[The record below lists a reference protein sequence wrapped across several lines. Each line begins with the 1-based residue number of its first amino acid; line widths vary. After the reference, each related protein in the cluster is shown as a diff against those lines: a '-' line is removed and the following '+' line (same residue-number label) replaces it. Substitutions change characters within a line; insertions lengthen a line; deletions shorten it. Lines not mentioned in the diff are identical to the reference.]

1 MAIDLKVGEFEP
13 EYIGKMNY
21 YLGLLDDK
29 MKQKD
34 ENPSIGII
42 LCASKGKVDI
52 ELALRDFNKP
62 IGIAEYKLQFPE
74 KEIKELI
81 NRELEEFTAEK
92 LLQRKTKNQQKKG

>member
-1 MAIDLKVGEFEP
+1 VAIDLKIGEFEP
-13 EYIGKMNY
+13 EFIGKMNY

-29 MKQKD
+29 LKQKD

-62 IGIAEYKLQFPE
+62 IGVAEYKLQFPE

-81 NRELEEFTAEK
+81 NREIEEYTANK
-92 LLQRKTKNQQKKG
+92 DVRKINKNKH